1 MAIVTITRGIQSG
14 GRDLAHCLEKR
25 LGYKCLSREVISQC
39 ARKYNIVESELY
51 DKLIEAPKLWKRL
64 TREHQR
70 YLIYIQC
77 SLIEAARQDNII
89 YHGYA
94 GQLFLRG
101 VHHALKIR
109 LEAPLEDRTKA
120 EMNEHSTK
128 RESASNA
135 VLKYD
140 EQRSRWMKFL
150 YDKDWN
156 DPSLYDLVINLESI
170 SMETACAVIET
181 LVKSDDFKTTEAS
194 MQNLNNL
201 SLECEVKAAL
211 ASDDKLWNQDIEV
224 RANGSVVTL
233 YGISPKEKVREA
245 IINLVKQVKGVEEC
259 VSHINLSTDP
269 LKGGIY
275 GHD

>member
-1 MAIVTITRGIQSG
+1 MAIITLTRGIQSG
-14 GRDLAHCLEKR
+14 GRELAHCLEKK

-77 SLIEAARQDNII
+77 SLIEAAKQDNII

-101 VHHALKIR
+101 VRHALKIR

-120 EMNEHSTK
+120 EMNEHNVK
-128 RESASNA
+128 RESASSK

-150 YDKDWN
+150 YDKDWH
-156 DPSLYDLVINLESI
+156 DPSLYDLVINLASI
-170 SMETACAVIET
+170 SIDTACGMVEK
-181 LVKSDDFKTTEAS
+181 LVNSDDFKTTEAS
-194 MQNLNNL
+194 MKSLNNL
-201 SLECEVKAAL
+201 SLECEVNAAL
-211 ASDDKLWNQDIEV
+211 AADDKLWNQEVKV
-224 RANGSVVTL
+224 RAHDAVVTL
-233 YGISPKEKVREA
+233 YGISPKEKVRDA
-245 IINLVKQVKGVEEC
+245 IIELVRQVKGVNDV